1 MDTNMTKGGE
11 LIYPELSYTLNG
23 ILFSVHN
30 EIGQYAREKQYSD
43 AIEVKLKEKSLPYK
57 RELRVSDS
65 GNIIDFV
72 IDNKVLLELKA
83 KRMLV
88 KEDFNQTQRYLQETQ
103 LRLGLLVNFRNQYI
117 KPIRIVKIDTQN
129 QRNFQ
134 RKN

>member
-1 MDTNMTKGGE
+1 MTKGGE

-30 EIGQYAREKQYSD
+30 EIGQYSREKQYSD

-83 KRMLV
+83 NIFKV
-88 KEDFNQTQRYLQETQ
+88 
-103 LRLGLLVNFRNQYI
+103 
-117 KPIRIVKIDTQN
+117 
-129 QRNFQ
+129 
-134 RKN
+134 